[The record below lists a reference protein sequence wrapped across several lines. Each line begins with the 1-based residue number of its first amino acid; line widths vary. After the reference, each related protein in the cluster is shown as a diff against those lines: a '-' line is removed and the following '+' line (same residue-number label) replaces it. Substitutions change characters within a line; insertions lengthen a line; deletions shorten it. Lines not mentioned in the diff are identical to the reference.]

1 MRVMAK
7 ITMGDAANEKIA
19 DGSIGQIIQ
28 SAAERWKPEAM
39 YFCSFDGRRTGY
51 MVFDMT
57 DSSDLPEFSEPFFR
71 QLDAQ
76 VQVTPAMNGED
87 LQQGLSQLS

>member
-51 MVFDMT
+51 MVFDMA